1 MKEKVMPII
10 KNALLPVLS
19 LVSLILTI
27 IFRFSLPAS
36 TRIGM
41 GLVFLIITMVISLFG
56 VLQNTRKN
64 VWQRLIILA
73 LVVTVALALY
83 FMVNNLDLGE
93 EVTATDRALEMTFL
107 VLFSLTVI
115 GAGVYA
121 TLIGIKL
128 ENSLEPEER

>member
-1 MKEKVMPII
+1 
-10 KNALLPVLS
+10 
-19 LVSLILTI
+19 
-27 IFRFSLPAS
+27 
-36 TRIGM
+36 M
-41 GLVFLIITMVISLFG
+41 GLVFLIITMVISLLG

-93 EVTATDRALEMTFL
+93 EVTQTDRTLEMLFL
-107 VLFSLTVI
+107 VLFSVTVV

-128 ENSLEPEER
+128 ENSLEPVER